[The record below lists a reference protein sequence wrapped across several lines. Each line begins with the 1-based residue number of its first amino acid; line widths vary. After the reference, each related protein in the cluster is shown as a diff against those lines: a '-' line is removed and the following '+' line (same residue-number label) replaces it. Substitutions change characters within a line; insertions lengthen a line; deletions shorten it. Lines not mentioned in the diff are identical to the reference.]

1 MSRLPHIA
9 PRALNVAYGPACSE
23 GSVSAS
29 VRQCDRPQAQ
39 PSGVPARSAEGRRGV
54 VWCKGRALIGRG
66 DGEGERSSVVRQRQR
81 LRQRTGIPVATI
93 DDRPDSELER
103 TPSRSTRLNPGHVP
117 NGACHTS
124 HAACFAQ
131 VGPPHVMRCVTGG
144 IGESGAC
151 TLSAQRGAYRGA
163 PRWVGNRTAAHARAC
178 KLRCV

>member
-1 MSRLPHIA
+1 M
-9 PRALNVAYGPACSE
+9 
-23 GSVSAS
+23 
-29 VRQCDRPQAQ
+29 
-39 PSGVPARSAEGRRGV
+39 
-54 VWCKGRALIGRG
+54 WCKGRALIGRG

-103 TPSRSTRLNPGHVP
+103 TPSRSTRLNSGHVP

-144 IGESGAC
+144 IRGLHLICAEGGIS
-151 TLSAQRGAYRGA
+151 RGAEMGRQSYDS
-163 PRWVGNRTAAHARAC
+163 PRTGVQAALRVTRNARRMMHE
-178 KLRCV
+178 K